1 MMQEK
6 SEKWVKSSRCLP
18 FGLSFLHVASAAN
31 NDSGNGSLNIYTNV
45 LSLNILKRV

>member
-18 FGLSFLHVASAAN
+18 LGLSFLHVASAAN
-31 NDSGNGSLNIYTNV
+31 DDSGTCSFNIYTNV
-45 LSLNILKRV
+45 LSLNILKQV